1 MLSPNTDLLRTV
13 SPYEASGRPRP
24 GHPRTVGPGARWS
37 GTWLTKTI
45 RPLALLLRNV
55 FADLPSGPLR
65 GRKRDTYEGGHRVPA
80 FVYSPSLPARAR
92 QAAARRDEVGLAAGA
107 ERVVEAAAGGDRPGE
122 ERRVLVDGGGALHPR
137 AARGQ
142 RGEAARRRL
151 GREGAPIA
159 EIGA

>member
-65 GRKRDTYEGGHRVPA
+65 GRTGEQRRKGRTDAKAAIG
-80 FVYSPSLPARAR
+80 LPE
-92 QAAARRDEVGLAAGA
+92 RRDGPGVRLLHRGPAGVA
-107 ERVVEAAAGGDRPGE
+107 DRP
-122 ERRVLVDGGGALHPR
+122 RCD
-137 AARGQ
+137 AR
-142 RGEAARRRL
+142 
-151 GREGAPIA
+151 
-159 EIGA
+159 